1 MHLSGWSCRIGEAIS
16 QLSSD
21 PAAQIMR
28 FFLTAALLLFFAT
41 TSFAKQPNILFI
53 FADDQ
58 CFDTLREWGNDEI
71 ETPNL
76 DRLARSGVTFQR
88 AYNMGSWS
96 GAVCVAS
103 RTMLNTGRFL
113 WRAHEVHPHLENERS
128 EGRFWSE
135 HMRGAGYETYFSGKW
150 HVGKEKIAQAAFD
163 NVRHVRPGMPNQT
176 PAGYNRPVEGEP
188 DKWSPYDT
196 KFDGFWKGGK
206 HWSEVLG
213 DDAVDYL
220 EHAAGQDKP
229 FFMYLAF
236 NAPHDPRQSPKE
248 FVDKYPLQNIAM
260 PANFL
265 PEYPFK
271 DYIGAGPNLRDEKL
285 APFPRTEYAVK
296 VNRQEYYA
304 IITHMDQQ
312 IGRILDALEKTGKKE
327 DTYIFYSAD
336 HGLAVGQHG
345 LLGKQNMYDH
355 SVRVPFIVSGPGV
368 EPGRRVQTPV
378 YIQDITASS
387 LDLAGVEKPEHVE
400 FTSVMP
406 VARGETD
413 KHVYDAIY
421 GAYLQL
427 QRSVT
432 MDGYKLI
439 VYPKAVRTRLYNLEK
454 DPLER
459 KDLANDIEHKKT
471 KQKLFR
477 RLLELQEQMGDEL
490 DLKSVFASL

>member
-1 MHLSGWSCRIGEAIS
+1 MRRTLLAI
-16 QLSSD
+16 
-21 PAAQIMR
+21 
-28 FFLTAALLLFFAT
+28 LLFFVAST
-41 TSFAKQPNILFI
+41 ANAAQPNILFI

-76 DRLARSGVTFQR
+76 DRLARSGVTFRR

-113 WRAHEVHPHLENERS
+113 WHAHEVHPHLANERS

-135 HMRGAGYETYFSGKW
+135 HLRSAGYETYFSGKW
-150 HVGKEKIAQAAFD
+150 HVGKTAIAEAAFD
-163 NVRHVRPGMPNQT
+163 TARHIRPGMPNQT
-176 PAGYNRPVEGEP
+176 PAGYNRPIEGEP
-188 DKWSPYDT
+188 DRWSPYDT
-196 KFDGFWKGGK
+196 KFEGFWKGGK

-220 EHAAGQDKP
+220 ERAADRDKP

-236 NAPHDPRQSPKE
+236 NAPHDPRQAPKE
-248 FVDKYPLQNIAM
+248 FVDKYPLDKISM
-260 PANFL
+260 PKNYL

-271 DYIGAGPNLRDEKL
+271 DYIGAGPGLRDEKL
-285 APFPRTEYAVK
+285 APFPRTDYAVK

-312 IGRILDALEKTGKKE
+312 IGRILDALEKTGKKDE
-327 DTYIFYSAD
+327 TYIFYSAD

-345 LLGKQNMYDH
+345 LMGKQNMYDH
-355 SVRVPFIVSGPGV
+355 SVRVPFIVSGPDLEAGKRV
-368 EPGRRVQTPV
+368 EAPV
-378 YIQDITASS
+378 YIQDITAST
-387 LDLAGVEKPEHVE
+387 LDLAGVDKPEHVE
-400 FTSVMP
+400 FTSVMSL
-406 VARGETD
+406 ARGDTD

-421 GAYLQL
+421 GAYLQF

-439 VYPKAVRTRLYNLEK
+439 VYPKAVRTRLYDLNN
-454 DPLER
+454 DPLET
-459 KDLANDIEHKKT
+459 KDLASDPALRET
-471 KQKLFR
+471 KQKLFAK
-477 RLLELQEQMGDEL
+477 LLELQKQMGDEL
-490 DLKSVFASL
+490 DIKSVFANL